1 MSDYLKVIINIDPPD
16 PWSDLLVQDLG
27 DMGFESFEF
36 INSQLNAYIQE
47 DMFNLNKYE
56 ILIKGYAD
64 RTQITTEIEKVKRE
78 NWNIEWE
85 SNYHPIEVAG
95 KIYIRAA
102 FHEKKPSFEYDILIT
117 PKMSF
122 GTGHHATTKLVLTEM
137 LSVDFKDKCVLDVG
151 CGTGIL
157 SIFAK
162 MRGASFVS
170 GIDIDEW
177 AVENSKENIVLN
189 QCADIIIEK
198 GEIDYATK
206 KSYNVILANI
216 NYNVIMM
223 DLPKYGQLLQAGGEL
238 LISGFYHSQK
248 DDIIDAARDIGI
260 TYKSDLA
267 LGEWCMLH
275 LIKN

>member
-1 MSDYLKVIINIDPPD
+1 MADYLKVTITVSPPD

-27 DMGFESFEF
+27 DLGFESFEA
-36 INSQLNAYIQE
+36 IHSRLNAYIQE

-56 ILIKGYAD
+56 TLIKEYAD
-64 RTQITTEIEKVKRE
+64 RAQIATEIEKVKRE

-85 SNYHPIEVAG
+85 SNYHPIEVAE
-95 KIYIRAA
+95 KIFIRAA
-102 FHEKKPSFEYDILIT
+102 FHDKNPSFEYDILIT

-122 GTGHHATTKLVLTEM
+122 GTGHHATTKLMLTEM
-137 LSVDFKDKCVLDVG
+137 LSVDFKSKRVLDVG

-162 MRGASFVS
+162 MRGASFVF

-177 AVENSKENIVLN
+177 AVENSNENLGLN
-189 QCADIIIEK
+189 KCTDILIEK
-198 GEIDYATK
+198 GEIDDVSE

-223 DLPKYGQLLQAGGEL
+223 DLLKYSQLMLTGGEL
-238 LISGFYHSQK
+238 LLSGFYHTQK
-248 DDIIDAARDIGI
+248 NDIISTAGGIGLL
-260 TYKSDLA
+260 YKNDLA

-275 LIKN
+275 LIKS